1 MRVVE
6 VITARFEMPCPAQ
19 TATDFCKFVCDNGA
33 AKSIPSLTT
42 EKMSEALDKVR
53 GLRELPIF
61 PLPVVLFPGMPMPLH
76 IFEERYRKMLAD
88 IRAGNNFF
96 GLSYFDASTSEK
108 ELPPAGH
115 IGCVAEVTE
124 SQALPDGRSNILAV
138 GVVRY
143 EAETYVERGDPYL
156 VVRPNYFEDENET
169 ESSLMKDSREVANM
183 FMRVANSIRVLN
195 DERGNLPD
203 IGDTDPQKLSFLVAA
218 AMELEIETK
227 QQLLE
232 LRSTSERLHRLQDL
246 LARVVN
252 NYEER
257 ARLHSIAKGNGH
269 AGKKIDLE

>member
-1 MRVVE
+1 MSEPKAFKVYRH
-6 VITARFEMPCPAQ
+6 
-19 TATDFCKFVCDNGA
+19 G
-33 AKSIPSLTT
+33 
-42 EKMSEALDKVR
+42 KMSEAIDKVR

-88 IRAGNNFF
+88 IRGGNNLF

-108 ELPPAGH
+108 DVPPAGH

-143 EAETYVERGDPYL
+143 EAEDYIERGDPYL
-156 VVRPNYFEDENET
+156 VVRPNYFEDDSEN
-169 ESSLMKDSREVANM
+169 ESSLTANSREVADM

-203 IGDTDPQKLSFLVAA
+203 ISDTDPQKLSFLVAA

-227 QQLLE
+227 QELLE
-232 LRSTSERLHRLQDL
+232 LRSTSERLHRLRDL
-246 LARVVN
+246 LAHVVN

-269 AGKKIDLE
+269 AGKKVDLE